1 MVDYISC
8 HNRYDKHIDHGNLG
22 SGMVV
27 FVYHDLLLILPSF
40 ESLVCFYKMY
50 QLNKNIPELYFFN
63 MQ

>member
-27 FVYHDLLLILPSF
+27 FVYHNLLLILPSF

-50 QLNKNIPELYFFN
+50 QLNKNV
-63 MQ
+63 